1 MISPGIYLVVTA
13 WIIRTGGL
21 FQSGNK
27 ETQNPAIRRF
37 DDGVRDLR
45 WHRRKTRIGDLF
57 MKRTLITALL
67 AGTAALSHAQTAPAA
82 GRQNVNTLRTVV
94 EQFLQT
100 QTAGLPGTVTVKVGA
115 IDARTALAACPA
127 PEAFL
132 QPGARAWGKTTVG
145 VRCTAPSNWTIFV
158 QAQVN
163 VQADYVAAALPLAQ
177 GQPIEQGQL
186 VLVKGDIAA
195 MPNGIITDMAQAI
208 GRTPTVSLA
217 AGTPLRVDT
226 LRSRPVVQQGQAVR
240 LVTSGNGFS
249 VSAEGKAIGN
259 AGDGQIVQVRT
270 PAGSV
275 VSGTARAGG
284 MVEVAF

>member
-1 MISPGIYLVVTA
+1 
-13 WIIRTGGL
+13 
-21 FQSGNK
+21 
-27 ETQNPAIRRF
+27 
-37 DDGVRDLR
+37 
-45 WHRRKTRIGDLF
+45 
-57 MKRTLITALL
+57 MKRTLLIALL
-67 AGTAALSHAQTAPAA
+67 AGTASLAAAQTQPAA
-82 GRQNVNTLRTVV
+82 TGRRDAGPQNVNALRTVV

-163 VQADYVAAALPLAQ
+163 VQAEYVAAALPLAQ
-177 GQPIEQGQL
+177 GQAIEQSQL

-217 AGTPLRVDT
+217 AGTPLRLDT
-226 LRSRPVVQQGQAVR
+226 LRSKPVVQQGQAVR
-240 LVTSGNGFS
+240 LVSNGNGFS

-259 AGDGQIVQVRT
+259 AGDGQVVQVRT
-270 PAGSV
+270 PSGSV
-275 VSGTARAGG
+275 ISGTARAGG

>member
-1 MISPGIYLVVTA
+1 
-13 WIIRTGGL
+13 
-21 FQSGNK
+21 
-27 ETQNPAIRRF
+27 
-37 DDGVRDLR
+37 
-45 WHRRKTRIGDLF
+45 

-67 AGTAALSHAQTAPAA
+67 IGSAALAHAQTTPAA
-82 GRQNVNTLRTVV
+82 GRQNVNALRTVV
-94 EQFLQT
+94 EQFLRT

-145 VRCTAPSNWTIFV
+145 VRCTAPSNWTLYV

-177 GQPIEQGQL
+177 GQPIEQSQL
-186 VLVKGDIAA
+186 VLMKGDIAA

-208 GRTPTVSLA
+208 GRTPTVSLV
-217 AGTPLRVDT
+217 AGTPLRQDT

-259 AGDGQIVQVRT
+259 ASDGQIVQVRT
-270 PAGSV
+270 PSGSV
-275 VSGTARAGG
+275 VSGTARSGG

>member
-1 MISPGIYLVVTA
+1 
-13 WIIRTGGL
+13 
-21 FQSGNK
+21 
-27 ETQNPAIRRF
+27 
-37 DDGVRDLR
+37 
-45 WHRRKTRIGDLF
+45 

-67 AGTAALSHAQTAPAA
+67 IGSAALAHAQTTPAA
-82 GRQNVNTLRTVV
+82 GRQNVNALRTVV
-94 EQFLQT
+94 EQFLRT

-145 VRCTAPSNWTIFV
+145 VRCTAPSNWTLYV

-177 GQPIEQGQL
+177 GQPIEQSQL
-186 VLVKGDIAA
+186 VLMKGDIAA

-208 GRTPTVSLA
+208 GRTPTVSLV
-217 AGTPLRVDT
+217 AGTPLRQDT
-226 LRSRPVVQQGQAVR
+226 LRNRPVVQQGQAVR

-259 AGDGQIVQVRT
+259 ASDGQIVQVRT
-270 PAGSV
+270 PSGSV
-275 VSGTARAGG
+275 VSGTARDGG